1 MHTPLLKNYNSVG
14 VFNTSLPLLNS
25 LKIYLNNSM
34 TSSQS
39 FNNPAY
45 TNAAFEQIEAVKFID
60 VVTSRRS
67 VRRFTDKQIPDEV
80 LNACLEIAMLAPN
93 SSNLQPWEFYVIET
107 PSIRKKAVEYCMGQN
122 AAKTANRLLAVVA
135 RSDTWAQHAK
145 DILTTYPIQPVPKP
159 VNTYYS
165 KLIPVEFA
173 TSPLNLI
180 SPAKHA
186 VVKATRLARG
196 AMKEPMYSQADIINW
211 AKENTMLAAEN
222 LMLALRA
229 YGFDSCPMGGF
240 DEPQMKKLLG
250 LGEHQHIVMML
261 GAGERAEKGLY
272 APQQRFERERFIKTV

>member
-1 MHTPLLKNYNSVG
+1 
-14 VFNTSLPLLNS
+14 
-25 LKIYLNNSM
+25 M
-34 TSSQS
+34 THSPTTKTA
-39 FNNPAY
+39 FTTPAY
-45 TNAAFEQIEAVKFID
+45 TNTTFEQINDVKFID

-67 VRRFTDKQIPDEV
+67 VRRFTDKPIPDDV
-80 LNACLEIAMLAPN
+80 LHACLDIAMLAPN
-93 SSNLQPWEFYVIET
+93 SSNLQPWEFYVLET
-107 PSIRKKAVEYCMGQN
+107 PHIRKKAVEYCMGQN
-122 AAKTANRLLAVVA
+122 AAKTANRLLAIVA
-135 RSDTWAQHAK
+135 RSDTWSQHAK
-145 DILTTYPIQPVPKP
+145 DILTTYPIQPVPKS
-159 VNTYYS
+159 VDTYYS

-173 TSPLNLI
+173 TTPFNLI

-186 VVKATRLARG
+186 IVKASRFAKG
-196 AMKEPMYSQADIINW
+196 AMKEPMYSSTDIATW

-250 LGEHQHIVMML
+250 LGEHHHIVMML